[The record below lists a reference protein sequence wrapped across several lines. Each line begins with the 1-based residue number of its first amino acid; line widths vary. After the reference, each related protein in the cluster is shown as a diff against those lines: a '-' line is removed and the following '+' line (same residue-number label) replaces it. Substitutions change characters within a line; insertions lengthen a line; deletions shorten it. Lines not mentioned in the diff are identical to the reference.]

1 MRLIDWR
8 YACIDGKQ
16 HRSRTRLEGTS
27 ISDVGEQST
36 SRRRTHRGLV
46 ESAPAYSILLQIYPP
61 PLESNCTQKS
71 AVSRTQ
77 QVFWPKEYLAED
89 ISQARVWTYGYNAD
103 VIGGLF
109 QANDKNCVSAHGRDL
124 AVRLER
130 EIDNEVTSPTAK
142 SRNASVDMELV
153 PHYIYSPQ
161 PGRHPCQRRKTRVL
175 LSNLTR

>member
-1 MRLIDWR
+1 MLVLTESSIVLVHGLRGHPIQTWASNQQAGDE
-8 YACIDGKQ
+8 
-16 HRSRTRLEGTS
+16 RTEGPS
-27 ISDVGEQST
+27 
-36 SRRRTHRGLV
+36 SRRRHFRSFFKSTT
-46 ESAPAYSILLQIYPP
+46 P
-61 PLESNCTQKS
+61 PLESNSTQKP

-109 QANDKNCVSAHGRDL
+109 QANDKNSVSAHGRDL

-130 EIDNEVTSPTAK
+130 EIDNEVISPTAK
-142 SRNASVDMELV
+142 SRTASVDMELV

-161 PGRHPCQRRKTRVL
+161 PGRHPC
-175 LSNLTR
+175 

>member
-1 MRLIDWR
+1 MLVLTESSIVLVHGLRGHPFQTWASNQQ
-8 YACIDGKQ
+8 ACDE
-16 HRSRTRLEGTS
+16 HTEGPS
-27 ISDVGEQST
+27 
-36 SRRRTHRGLV
+36 SRRRHIRSFFKSTN
-46 ESAPAYSILLQIYPP
+46 P
-61 PLESNCTQKS
+61 PLESNSTQKP

-109 QANDKNCVSAHGRDL
+109 KANDKNCVSAHGRDL

-130 EIDNEVTSPTAK
+130 EIDNEVISPTAK
-142 SRNASVDMELV
+142 SRNASVDMKLV

-161 PGRHPCQRRKTRVL
+161 PGRHPC
-175 LSNLTR
+175 

>member
-1 MRLIDWR
+1 MLILTESSIVLVHGLRGHPFQTWASNQQLGDE
-8 YACIDGKQ
+8 
-16 HRSRTRLEGTS
+16 RTEGP
-27 ISDVGEQST
+27 T
-36 SRRRTHRGLV
+36 SRRQHIRSFFKPTT
-46 ESAPAYSILLQIYPP
+46 SPFK
-61 PLESNCTQKS
+61 SNSTQEP

-89 ISQARVWTYGYNAD
+89 IPQARVWTYGYNAD

-130 EIDNEVTSPTAK
+130 DIDNEVTSPTAK
-142 SRNASVDMELV
+142 SRNGSVDVELV

-161 PGRHPCQRRKTRVL
+161 PGRHSCQRCKTRVL
-175 LSNLTR
+175 LSNLTT

>member
-1 MRLIDWR
+1 MLVLTESSIVLVHGLRGHPFQTWASNQQAGDE
-8 YACIDGKQ
+8 
-16 HRSRTRLEGTS
+16 RTEGPS
-27 ISDVGEQST
+27 
-36 SRRRTHRGLV
+36 SRRWHIRPFFKST
-46 ESAPAYSILLQIYPP
+46 AA
-61 PLESNCTQKS
+61 PLESNCTQKP